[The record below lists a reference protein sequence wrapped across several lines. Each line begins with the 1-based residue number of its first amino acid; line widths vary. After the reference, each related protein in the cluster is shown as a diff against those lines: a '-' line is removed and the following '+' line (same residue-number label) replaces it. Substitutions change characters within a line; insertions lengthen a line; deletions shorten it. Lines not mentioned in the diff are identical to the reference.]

1 MSYTILV
8 EEVVRQEFAVEA
20 AVSVLCSGRILSGG
34 LWFRIVFPVFGIEL
48 FQDTFPFDQAE

>member
-1 MSYTILV
+1 MSYTVLV

-20 AVSVLCSGRILSGG
+20 AASVLCSGRILSGG
-34 LWFRIVFPVFGIEL
+34 LWFRIVFPVFVIEL